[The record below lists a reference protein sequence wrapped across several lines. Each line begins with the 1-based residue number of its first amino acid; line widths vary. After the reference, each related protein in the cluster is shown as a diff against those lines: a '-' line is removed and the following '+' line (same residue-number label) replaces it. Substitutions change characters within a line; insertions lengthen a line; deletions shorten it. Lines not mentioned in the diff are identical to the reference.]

1 MSERTTTTESRP
13 GARPATWTLGAVVE
27 AICRANEGSR
37 TGTFGRRPLPS
48 RSAVAELVSG
58 LRAALFP
65 WHFGPSDLSS
75 EGLVYYVGRTLD
87 ASLAVLEDQVRV
99 GLLFE
104 GQHGEAVSDADAP
117 RATAIVHAFAS
128 RLPALREMLES
139 DARAAYEGDPAA
151 TSADETNFSYAGMT
165 AITYHRIAHELHRL
179 GVPLIPRM
187 ISELAH
193 SVTGIDIH
201 PGAAIGPR
209 FFIDH
214 GTGVVIGE
222 TCIIGEHVRLYQ
234 GVTLGAKGFPT
245 DDHGNP
251 VKGIPRHPIVED
263 DVIVYAGATV
273 LGRITVGRGS
283 SVGGN
288 VWLTHSIA
296 PGTHVSQAQLRHE
309 VFNDGAG
316 I

>member
-1 MSERTTTTESRP
+1 M
-13 GARPATWTLGAVVE
+13 
-27 AICRANEGSR
+27 
-37 TGTFGRRPLPS
+37 
-48 RSAVAELVSG
+48 RSAFATFLAD
-58 LRAALFP
+58 LRAP
-65 WHFGPSDLSS
+65 V
-75 EGLVYYVGRTLD
+75 ER
-87 ASLAVLEDQVRV
+87 
-99 GLLFE
+99 
-104 GQHGEAVSDADAP
+104 
-117 RATAIVHAFAS
+117 
-128 RLPALREMLES
+128 
-139 DARAAYEGDPAA
+139 DPAA
-151 TSADETNFSYAGMT
+151 EGWLDVLLSYPGFH
-165 AITYHRIAHELHRL
+165 AITAHRMIHALWRRR
-179 GVPLIPRM
+179 VPLLPRLL
-187 ISELAH
+187 SEVVH
-193 SVTGIDIH
+193 RVTGIDIH
-201 PGAAIGPR
+201 PGATIGQR

-234 GVTLGAKGFPT
+234 GVTLGTKSFPT

-263 DVIVYAGATV
+263 DVIIYAGATV